1 MLDDDTL
8 DNVESIVD
16 DPLCPTVVISREERR
31 KMYEPWKR
39 VIIIKVLGRKVSLN
53 FLRARLARMCI
64 PKGVIRVIN
73 C

>member
-16 DPLCPTVVISREERR
+16 DPFCPTVVISREERR

-64 PKGVIRVIN
+64 PNGVMKVIN